1 MREKGGLV
9 FRFYP
14 FKGWFW
20 FWFFDPVIY
29 SQSSSLLLL
38 VLITCS
44 YYLYVCSVWSKSR
57 AFYVFGLVVENFPE
71 SQKPVDKSHG
81 GCRAERRKKPQD
93 RLSVAG
99 RPMEI
104 GRPFKRC
111 ERRIFGW
118 ETGFIPVLR
127 GSLSPDVVDRTVF
140 RGFALNTGLLTSCRS
155 RPVLGWDFVN
165 PFQSRQKEKR
175 NCGSRVSYI
184 KQSIPGIW

>member
-44 YYLYVCSVWSKSR
+44 YYLYVCSVWSKNQGYVCSVWSKSR

-71 SQKPVDKSHG
+71 SQKPVEIS
-81 GCRAERRKKPQD
+81 EL
-93 RLSVAG
+93 RLLTIQEARGIPRVQPGAQ
-99 RPMEI
+99 RP
-104 GRPFKRC
+104 
-111 ERRIFGW
+111 
-118 ETGFIPVLR
+118 LR
-127 GSLSPDVVDRTVF
+127 GREW
-140 RGFALNTGLLTSCRS
+140 GG
-155 RPVLGWDFVN
+155 
-165 PFQSRQKEKR
+165 
-175 NCGSRVSYI
+175 
-184 KQSIPGIW
+184 